1 MAITKARKQALVAQY
16 QELAGRSKA
25 MILTSYSGLSVK
37 QLEGLRNQIRELGGE
52 FHIVKNS
59 LMGLAFKE
67 LKLPAPEALRHGTTA
82 IGFAVE
88 DVPAIAKLI
97 VDLSRE
103 NPGMRVKAGLIE
115 GSLYDEAQVIRFA
128 ELPPFP
134 VVRAQL
140 LGLLTTPASRA
151 AGVLAAA
158 LRGLAGVIHA
168 YSQSK
173 SPEAA

>member
-37 QLEGLRNQIRELGGE
+37 KLEGLRNQIRELGGE

-67 LKLPAPEALRHGTTA
+67 LKLPFPAALMHGTTA

-88 DVPAIAKLI
+88 EVPAVTKLI

-158 LRGLAGVIHA
+158 LRGLAGVIYA

>member
-1 MAITKARKQALVAQY
+1 LAITKQRKETLVAQY
-16 QELAGRSKA
+16 QELASRAKG

-52 FHIVKNS
+52 FHIVKNT
-59 LMGLAFKE
+59 LMRLAFKE
-67 LKLPAPEALRHGTTA
+67 LKLPFPESLMHGTTA
-82 IGFAVE
+82 IGFAAE
-88 DVPAIAKLI
+88 DVPVVAKLI

-103 NPGMRVKAGLIE
+103 NPGMLIKAGLID
-115 GSLYDEAQVIRFA
+115 GSLYDGAQVVRLA
-128 ELPPFP
+128 ELPPLP

-140 LGLLTTPASRA
+140 LGLLTTPASQT

-158 LRGLAGVIHA
+158 LRGLVGVIHA
-168 YSQSK
+168 YSQTT

>member
-1 MAITKARKQALVAQY
+1 
-16 QELAGRSKA
+16 
-25 MILTSYSGLSVK
+25 
-37 QLEGLRNQIRELGGE
+37 
-52 FHIVKNS
+52 
-59 LMGLAFKE
+59 LAFKE
-67 LKLPAPEALRHGTTA
+67 LKLPFPAALMHGTTA

-88 DVPAIAKLI
+88 EVPAVTKLI

-128 ELPPFP
+128 ELPPLP

-140 LGLLTTPASRA
+140 LGLLTTPASQT

-168 YSQSK
+168 YSQSMN
-173 SPEAA
+173 PEAA